1 MKKNETQKPQAGFTL
16 IEMLVVVAIVGL
28 LSSTLLV
35 GLGDARRK
43 ARDARRIA
51 DLRQVQNGLENYY
64 SEQRQYPK
72 ADDLYTIIQGLPTDP
87 QGNGQYAYHKI
98 TNDTYIVGACLEGDR
113 PGDVQ
118 SYSRT
123 DADTFEVGPI
133 GGTSEI
139 PVTCTCASPNAYC
152 VYMGK

>member
-1 MKKNETQKPQAGFTL
+1 MKNDNKRQTRSGFTL

-64 SEQRQYPK
+64 SENREYPK
-72 ADDLYTIIQGLPTDP
+72 QDDLYTIVPGLPTDP
-87 QGNGQYAYHKI
+87 QGGQYAYYKI
-98 TNDTYIVGACLEGDR
+98 ANDVYILGTCLEGDR
-113 PGDVQ
+113 PGDTQ
-118 SYSRT
+118 SYSGA
-123 DADTFEVGPI
+123 DADTFDVSPI
-133 GGTSEI
+133 GSPLEI
-139 PVTCTCASPNAYC
+139 APSCNCAASNAYC
-152 VYMGK
+152 VYMGR

>member
-1 MKKNETQKPQAGFTL
+1 MQQKQDNQQGFTL

-64 SEQRQYPK
+64 SEERQYPK

-87 QGNGQYAYHKI
+87 QSGQYAYYKI
-98 TNDTYIVGACLEGDR
+98 TNDTYIVGTCLEGDR
-113 PGDVQ
+113 PGDIQ
-118 SYSRT
+118 SYSRE

-133 GGTSEI
+133 GSTLEV
-139 PVTCTCASPNAYC
+139 PVSCTCASLNAYC